1 MSNSCCI
8 CGTVKNC
15 GPYLKKIFEN
25 MEKIGSLFDK
35 YVIILSYDVSSD
47 DSLDKIKSY
56 MKKNPDRII
65 LHINSDPVF
74 KYRTHNIAKARNK
87 CMDLIREKF
96 TDYEYFIMMDCDD
109 VCSNNV
115 KTDII
120 KYYLGRD
127 DWDSLS
133 FNKNPY
139 YDTWA
144 FSKYPF
150 VLSCHHFRTTP
161 KWSTYIRNVLN
172 EAKPKQLIPCLS
184 AFNGFAIY
192 RTAKFAN
199 CVYDGKMRLDLFPP
213 KFILA
218 NFIVA
223 GKLVQKKHTSI
234 NEDCEH
240 RSFHMQAINKNR
252 ARIMIAPEI
261 VF

>member
-1 MSNSCCI
+1 
-8 CGTVKNC
+8 
-15 GPYLKKIFEN
+15 

-35 YVIILSYDVSSD
+35 YIIILSYDVSSD

-56 MKKNPDRII
+56 MKTNPDRII

-172 EAKPKQLIPCLS
+172 EAKPKQLISCLS

-192 RTAKFAN
+192 RTAKFID
-199 CVYDGKMRLDLFPP
+199 CFYDGKMRLDLFPP

>member
-1 MSNSCCI
+1 
-8 CGTVKNC
+8 
-15 GPYLKKIFEN
+15 

-35 YVIILSYDVSSD
+35 YIIILSYDVSSD

-56 MKKNPDRII
+56 MKTNPDRII

-172 EAKPKQLIPCLS
+172 EAKPKHLISCLS

-192 RTAKFAN
+192 RTAKFID
-199 CVYDGKMRLDLFPP
+199 CFYDGKMRLDLFPP